1 MKAGRLSII
10 KSLLFIIDSFP
21 DTEHFRPR
29 SGRPGMGE
37 GELVEDIV
45 SRQVSSEAAAGRI
58 RRGTNQSGMR
68 DHNERLVLS
77 LVRQHGSLAK
87 SDIARMT
94 GLSAQTV
101 SVIMRA
107 LEEDGLLV
115 RRAPQRGRIGQP
127 SIPMA
132 LAPGGAF
139 FIGLKIGRRSAELVL
154 IDFLGNVRAML
165 QHSYR
170 YPAPR
175 EAIAFVAEGIATLRS
190 ELTPAEDKR
199 IAGLGIAVPFEL
211 WSWADAAGAPRAV
224 MEEWRDCDIRAEIQP
239 LCDFPVYLQND
250 ATSACGAEL
259 VFGKTGDLS
268 DFVYFYIGAFAGGGI
283 VLNGRLHG
291 GPSGNAGAL
300 GSMPVPGENGR
311 PTQLID
317 VASIA
322 VLEKTLAAR
331 GAETAHLWSS
341 PQDWGDLGPELDMWL
356 GRAADA
362 LAYAIVSAC
371 AVIDF
376 EAAVIDG
383 WMPASVRQR
392 LVERVID
399 AIGGIDV
406 EGLRLPAVRE
416 GTVGIHARALGAA
429 SLPLSE
435 RFLMGAAHAPGN
447 A

>member
-1 MKAGRLSII
+1 METGVTRHGSPDAAESRL
-10 KSLLFIIDSFP
+10 
-21 DTEHFRPR
+21 H
-29 SGRPGMGE
+29 
-37 GELVEDIV
+37 
-45 SRQVSSEAAAGRI
+45 
-58 RRGTNQSGMR
+58 RGTNQSGMR

-101 SVIMRA
+101 SVIMRE
-107 LEEDGLLV
+107 LEEDDLLV
-115 RRAPQRGRIGQP
+115 RQAPLRGKIGQP

-132 LAPGGAF
+132 LNPDGAY

-154 IDFLGNVRAML
+154 IDFLGNVRSML

-175 EAIAFVAEGIATLRS
+175 ETVEFVTSGMKKMRS
-190 ELTPAEDKR
+190 ELTPAQDKR
-199 IAGLGIAVPFEL
+199 IAGLGIAMPFEL
-211 WSWADAAGAPRAV
+211 WNWADTAGAPREI
-224 MEEWRDCDIRAEIQP
+224 MDEWRHRDIRADIQAQ
-239 LCDFPVYLQND
+239 CEFPVYLQND

-259 VFGKTGDLS
+259 VFGHAAGAAR

-283 VLNGRLHG
+283 VLNGRLFG
-291 GPSGNAGAL
+291 GPTGNAGAL
-300 GSMPVPGENGR
+300 GSMPVPGPDGK

-322 VLEKTLAAR
+322 MLEKALNAR
-331 GAETAHLWSS
+331 GIEASHLWTS
-341 PQDWGDLGPELDMWL
+341 PGDWGEIGAELDDWI
-356 GRAADA
+356 ASASQA
-362 LAYAIVSAC
+362 LAYAIVSASS
-371 AVIDF
+371 VIDF

-383 WMPASVRQR
+383 WMPLAVRRR
-392 LVERVID
+392 LVDAVIQ
-399 AIGGIDV
+399 AIGRIDG

-416 GTVGIHARALGAA
+416 GTVGIHARALGGA

-435 RFLMGAAHAPGN
+435 RFLIGSTTISRSF
-447 A
+447 

>member
-1 MKAGRLSII
+1 M
-10 KSLLFIIDSFP
+10 
-21 DTEHFRPR
+21 
-29 SGRPGMGE
+29 
-37 GELVEDIV
+37 EDII
-45 SRQVSSEAAAGRI
+45 SKQVSSEAAASRFL
-58 RRGTNQSGMR
+58 RGTNQSGMR

-107 LEEDGLLV
+107 LEDDGLLV
-115 RRAPQRGRIGQP
+115 RQAPLRGRIGQP

-132 LAPGGAF
+132 LAPDGAF

-154 IDFLGNVRAML
+154 IDFLGNIRAML

-175 EAIAFVAEGIATLRS
+175 EAIAFVADGMRKLTA
-190 ELTPAEDKR
+190 ELTPAESKR
-199 IAGLGIAVPFEL
+199 IAGLGVAVPFEL
-211 WSWADAAGAPRAV
+211 WSWADAAGAPREI

-259 VFGKTGDLS
+259 VLGKAAALS

-283 VLNGRLHG
+283 VLNGRLHS
-291 GPSGNAGAL
+291 GPTGNAGAL
-300 GSMPVPGENGR
+300 GSMPVPGPGGR
-311 PTQLID
+311 PIQLID

-322 VLEKTLAAR
+322 VLETMLAAR
-331 GAETAHLWSS
+331 GVETAHLWSS
-341 PQDWGDLGPELDMWL
+341 PEDWGEIGAELDIWIV
-356 GRAADA
+356 RAAEA
-362 LAYAIVSAC
+362 LAYAVVAATS
-371 AVIDF
+371 VIDF

-383 WMPASVRQR
+383 WMPSPVRRR
-392 LVERVID
+392 LVDAVAEAIGKID
-399 AIGGIDV
+399 A
-406 EGLRLPAVRE
+406 EGLRLPAIRE

-435 RFLMGAAHAPGN
+435 RFLVGAAHNPGN

>member
-1 MKAGRLSII
+1 METGVTRHGSPDAAESRL
-10 KSLLFIIDSFP
+10 
-21 DTEHFRPR
+21 H
-29 SGRPGMGE
+29 
-37 GELVEDIV
+37 
-45 SRQVSSEAAAGRI
+45 
-58 RRGTNQSGMR
+58 RGTNQSGMR

-101 SVIMRA
+101 SVIMRE
-107 LEEDGLLV
+107 LEEDDLLV
-115 RRAPQRGRIGQP
+115 RQAPLRGKIGQP

-132 LAPGGAF
+132 LNPDGAY

-154 IDFLGNVRAML
+154 IDFLGNVRSML

-175 EAIAFVAEGIATLRS
+175 ETVEFVTSGMKKMRS
-190 ELTPAEDKR
+190 ELTPAQDKR
-199 IAGLGIAVPFEL
+199 IAGLGIAMPFEL
-211 WSWADAAGAPRAV
+211 WNWADTAGAPREI
-224 MEEWRDCDIRAEIQP
+224 MDEWRHRDIRADIQAQ
-239 LCDFPVYLQND
+239 CEFPVYLQND

-259 VFGKTGDLS
+259 VFGHAAGAAR

-283 VLNGRLHG
+283 VLNGRLFG
-291 GPSGNAGAL
+291 GPTGNAGAL
-300 GSMPVPGENGR
+300 GSMPVPGPDGK

-322 VLEKTLAAR
+322 MLEKALNAR
-331 GAETAHLWSS
+331 GIEASHLWTS
-341 PQDWGDLGPELDMWL
+341 PGDWGELGAELDDWI
-356 GRAADA
+356 ASASQA
-362 LAYAIVSAC
+362 LAYAIVSASS
-371 AVIDF
+371 VIDF

-383 WMPASVRQR
+383 WMPLAVRRR
-392 LVERVID
+392 LVDAVIQ
-399 AIGGIDV
+399 AIGRIDG

-416 GTVGIHARALGAA
+416 GTVGIHARALGGA

-435 RFLMGAAHAPGN
+435 RFLIGSTTISRSF
-447 A
+447 

>member
-1 MKAGRLSII
+1 METGVTRHGSPDAAESRL
-10 KSLLFIIDSFP
+10 
-21 DTEHFRPR
+21 H
-29 SGRPGMGE
+29 
-37 GELVEDIV
+37 
-45 SRQVSSEAAAGRI
+45 
-58 RRGTNQSGMR
+58 RGTNQSGMR

-101 SVIMRA
+101 SVIMRE
-107 LEEDGLLV
+107 LEEDDLLV
-115 RRAPQRGRIGQP
+115 RQAPLRGKIGQP

-132 LAPGGAF
+132 LNPDGAY

-154 IDFLGNVRAML
+154 IDFLGNVRSML

-175 EAIAFVAEGIATLRS
+175 ETVEFVTSGMKKMRG
-190 ELTPAEDKR
+190 ELTPAQDKR
-199 IAGLGIAVPFEL
+199 IAGLGIAMPFEL
-211 WSWADAAGAPRAV
+211 WNWADTAGAPREI
-224 MEEWRDCDIRAEIQP
+224 MDEWRHRDIRADIQAQ
-239 LCDFPVYLQND
+239 CEFPVYLQND

-259 VFGKTGDLS
+259 VFGHAAGAAR

-283 VLNGRLHG
+283 VLNGRLFG
-291 GPSGNAGAL
+291 GPTGNAGAL
-300 GSMPVPGENGR
+300 GSMPVPGPDGK

-322 VLEKTLAAR
+322 MLEKALNAR
-331 GAETAHLWSS
+331 GIEASHLWTS
-341 PQDWGDLGPELDMWL
+341 PGDWGEIGAELDDWI
-356 GRAADA
+356 ASASQA
-362 LAYAIVSAC
+362 LAYAIVSASS
-371 AVIDF
+371 VIDF

-383 WMPASVRQR
+383 WMPLAVRRR
-392 LVERVID
+392 LVD
-399 AIGGIDV
+399 AIIQAIGRIDG

-416 GTVGIHARALGAA
+416 GTVGIHARALGGA

-435 RFLMGAAHAPGN
+435 RFLIGSTTISRSF
-447 A
+447 

>member
-1 MKAGRLSII
+1 METGIARHGSPEALESRL
-10 KSLLFIIDSFP
+10 
-21 DTEHFRPR
+21 H
-29 SGRPGMGE
+29 
-37 GELVEDIV
+37 
-45 SRQVSSEAAAGRI
+45 
-58 RRGTNQSGMR
+58 RGTNQSGMR

-101 SVIMRA
+101 SVIMRE
-107 LEEDGLLV
+107 LEHDKLLV
-115 RRAPQRGRIGQP
+115 RQAPLRGKIGQP

-132 LAPGGAF
+132 LNPEGAF

-175 EAIAFVAEGIATLRS
+175 ETVEFVTEGIKKMRG
-190 ELTPAEDKR
+190 ELTSAQDKR
-199 IAGLGIAVPFEL
+199 IAGLGIAMPFEL
-211 WSWADAAGAPRAV
+211 WNWADTAGAPRDV
-224 MEEWRDCDIRAEIQP
+224 MEEWRHRDIRADIQAQ
-239 LCDFPVYLQND
+239 CEFPVYLQND

-259 VFGKTGDLS
+259 VFGQAGAAR

-283 VLNGRLHG
+283 VLNGRLYS
-291 GPSGNAGAL
+291 GPKGNAGAL
-300 GSMPVPGENGR
+300 GSMPVPGPDGK

-322 VLEKTLAAR
+322 MLEKALSAKGIDGSYLWTSPQEWGDI
-331 GAETAHLWSS
+331 GAE
-341 PQDWGDLGPELDMWL
+341 LDEWIANAS
-356 GRAADA
+356 RA
-362 LAYAIVSAC
+362 LAYAIVAASS
-371 AVIDF
+371 VIDF

-383 WMPASVRQR
+383 WMPLDVRRR
-392 LVERVID
+392 LVEAIRQAISDID
-399 AIGGIDV
+399 A
-406 EGLRLPAVRE
+406 EGLKLPFVRE
-416 GTVGIHARALGAA
+416 GTVGIHARALGGA

-435 RFLMGAAHAPGN
+435 RFLIGPNTSGGA
-447 A
+447 